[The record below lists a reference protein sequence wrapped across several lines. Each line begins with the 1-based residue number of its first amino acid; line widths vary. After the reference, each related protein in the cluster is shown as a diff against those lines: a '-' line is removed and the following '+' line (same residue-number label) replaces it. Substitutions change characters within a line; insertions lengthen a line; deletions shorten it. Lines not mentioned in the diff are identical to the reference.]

1 MTEPLAHAINLF
13 TDDDGEW
20 TREMIENFDVID
32 DQGPDGEVPVQPAFA
47 QDRGF
52 WEILVC
58 AIFMGGFCGLVALG
72 FMNCIDEV
80 PKRWVD
86 NGEFDEP
93 SDTGYYD
100 GKPYWIIVVGCAGFI
115 VGTLRWITSFP
126 NDLPGFFKEVTSCH
140 VDYTH
145 APMTLLLSAI
155 SIAGGASLGPEQAM
169 GNVGGG
175 LATLISEKL
184 EFEEE
189 HSKLTVL
196 TGMAAAMGG
205 IFPSPVLGVLMIH
218 ELGNPPKSFMES
230 TLLMSIG
237 AIASFIVFYMLE
249 DYTYLESLEA
259 SYQLSMNWEFETKHC
274 GVAIIFGALSS
285 VIALMTLLTVGIT
298 KQVFY
303 RIEERCNKLGL
314 PGKIIVCTI
323 GGLCIGNN
331 IANIFPFISQ
341 NNCSSIPRNC

>member
-1 MTEPLAHAINLF
+1 MTEPLAHAINHF
-13 TDDDGEW
+13 IGDDGEW
-20 TREMIENFDVID
+20 TRELIDNYDVID
-32 DQGPDGEVPVQPAFA
+32 DQGPDGEVPMQPAFA

-58 AIFMGGFCGLVALG
+58 AIFMGAFTGLVALG
-72 FMNCIDEV
+72 FMNVIDEV

-86 NGEFDEP
+86 NGDFD
-93 SDTGYYD
+93 SAADCGYYD
-100 GKPYWIIVVGCAGFI
+100 GKPEWIIIVGTAGFL
-115 VGTLRWITSFP
+115 VGTLRWALKFP

-145 APMTLLLSAI
+145 APQTLLLSAI

-175 LATLISEKL
+175 LATLIAEKL

-237 AIASFIVFYMLE
+237 AISSFLVFYMLE
-249 DYTYLESLEA
+249 DYTYLEPLKA
-259 SYQLSMNWEFETKHC
+259 NYQLSMNWEFETKHC
-274 GVAIIFGALSS
+274 GVAIVIGALSS
-285 VIALMTLLTVGIT
+285 VIALMTLLIVGIT

-303 RIEERCNKLGL
+303 RIEERCNKVGL

-323 GGLCIGNN
+323 GGLCIGNTY
-331 IANIFPFISQ
+331 IFDI
-341 NNCSSIPRNC
+341 